1 MLVPTISVLLYFPLV
16 FAISNAIAN
25 HAITLLRGLSHTS
38 SSKMGSSPAG
48 ALTSKL
54 PTVEED
60 APLATATKKN
70 VLSKA

>member
-38 SSKMGSSPAG
+38 SSPAG

-60 APLATATKKN
+60 APLATATKKI